1 MMAHTAGCLQEIG
14 EVTDSVLSSM
24 NLRTFLLRLP
34 LPTKD
39 AGSTIQ
45 GICEKVMKN
54 RSSSHTKSNPLDSNT
69 EQPDI
74 SRAEAYVQ
82 RIREMLSSESVAGF
96 VLVVVENPSTEA
108 SEGSEVHYCPVAG
121 GIVEVLDSF
130 ERSVRAIWCR
140 RSLPSDV
147 SEAIMRA
154 LALRLFAY
162 GFASSQQ
169 VVPNLLNK
177 ESLSPAKAP
186 AANRLISCTQESMF
200 LFPRDATA
208 FMKTQLCMSKH
219 WETPLDGGS
228 HIDHPKAPSVRNVA
242 GAWQFSGISLSRF
255 VNYWRNH
262 GRTAVPDI
270 SNTAK
275 SYFAANARLGQ
286 EKSPA
291 NGVKRQRRSSDEPS
305 ASNHESGSPRD
316 SGHSESPVKDEH
328 STESSK
334 PSDVIA
340 SSRRE
345 LRAERSSHVGEPQ
358 GQADS
363 TTDNAMG
370 KRSRRDAQRS
380 GMHATAKPASWRK
393 RGRLLASKKS
403 PRFGSD
409 ERGLKRTRKLATNG
423 GRQLR
428 GKLRAPTF

>member
-14 EVTDSVLSSM
+14 EVTDSLLSSM

-54 RSSSHTKSNPLDSNT
+54 RSCSHTKANPLDSNT

-130 ERSVRAIWCR
+130 ERSASAPKRVGHGPQLCQLRVQIVRRCR
-140 RSLPSDV
+140 RSLPPDV

-154 LALRLFAY
+154 LSLRLFAY

-169 VVPNLLNK
+169 VVPNLLNR
-177 ESLSPAKAP
+177 ETLSPAKAP

-208 FMKTQLCMSKH
+208 FMKTQLCMSRH

-228 HIDHPKAPSVRNVA
+228 HIDHPKAPCRCSSVRNVA

-270 SNTAK
+270 SNAAK
-275 SYFAANARLGQ
+275 AYFSENARLGQ
-286 EKSPA
+286 GKSPA
-291 NGVKRQRRSSDEPS
+291 NGVKRQRRSNDGPS
-305 ASNHESGSPRD
+305 TSNHESGNPD
-316 SGHSESPVKDEH
+316 SAEAESLVKYEH
-328 STESSK
+328 STAPSK

-340 SSRRE
+340 SSRRQ
-345 LRAERSSHVGEPQ
+345 LRAERSRHVGEAQ
-358 GQADS
+358 GQTDS
-363 TTDNAMG
+363 TTDSAMG
-370 KRSRRDAQRS
+370 KRRRRHAQHS
-380 GMHATAKPASWRK
+380 AAS
-393 RGRLLASKKS
+393 
-403 PRFGSD
+403 
-409 ERGLKRTRKLATNG
+409 
-423 GRQLR
+423 
-428 GKLRAPTF
+428 